1 MDFTKARDSVWQWHQ
16 LGHMQVCISLQ
27 TDNHASTAPLSF
39 FNRLDALPAAQPTA
53 SKSFQIR
60 EKMLKFLMHIVCTSY
75 WYLTLGITPTIWA
88 SPYCL
93 AITLVWGRCPGCY
106 FGGTCVWEQMSGR
119 GLHLCCLTDC
129 LDSSFFFAATEFCG
143 FFSIE
148 IYREKSNLRPV
159 NDWNVGWYRLKISTL
174 CRSLSDKLICCF
186 LVPIVWVYHIC
197 MFCLCADLDINEF
210 LVLFW
215 LK

>member
-60 EKMLKFLMHIVCTSY
+60 EKMLKFLMHTVCTSY
-75 WYLTLGITPTIWA
+75 WYLTLGITPTIWTSA
-88 SPYCL
+88 YSL

-129 LDSSFFFAATEFCG
+129 LDFLFFLPLLSFAVFFLLKFTVKRVIWG
-143 FFSIE
+143 RWMIE
-148 IYREKSNLRPV
+148 MWDGIDWKYRHC
-159 NDWNVGWYRLKISTL
+159 VGH
-174 CRSLSDKLICCF
+174 F
-186 LVPIVWVYHIC
+186 Q
-197 MFCLCADLDINEF
+197 IN
-210 LVLFW
+210 
-215 LK
+215 